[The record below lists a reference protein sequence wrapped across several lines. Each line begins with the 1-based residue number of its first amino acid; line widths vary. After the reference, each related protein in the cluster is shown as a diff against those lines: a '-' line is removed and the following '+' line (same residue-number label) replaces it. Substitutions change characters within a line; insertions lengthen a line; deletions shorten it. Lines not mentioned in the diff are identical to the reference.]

1 MTTNRSN
8 AVSGDRWVI
17 ETDGLLL
24 KNVTG
29 YVVRHDLFFVQIS
42 QYPTQSRISNE
53 LYNCSES
60 VLIRTPG
67 IVKGNKSLRIKT
79 FGLV

>member
-29 YVVRHDLFFVQIS
+29 YFVRHDLFLLKQANVQCN
-42 QYPTQSRISNE
+42 QEFQMYCTGNV
-53 LYNCSES
+53 Y
-60 VLIRTPG
+60 VLMIDLENYG
-67 IVKGNKSLRIKT
+67 IV
-79 FGLV
+79 F